1 MKKAALPCAAFY
13 ALYYG
18 VNAVYM
24 GYISKYYQQ
33 QGISHGALTLLL
45 LCFPVLSMFSLPFW
59 GARSDGSGRPRVILQ
74 GVILLSALL
83 MPFLAGGHLL
93 FACAALACCYPAI
106 QPLGDSLIL
115 HSLQKNG
122 QPFGPVRLVGS
133 LAFSAVNLLYGYLL
147 RDDYSAVPWTVCA
160 GLGGLLAVSFLLPK
174 EKESRREKG
183 SFREVL
189 RLPHMVPLMLLV
201 MALQLTL
208 GVYYNFYPLYFTA
221 LPGAASGWLGLA
233 YFLGSMSELPFI
245 LRGDRLFM
253 RFGPGPMLL
262 AAALCLGLRYLLL
275 GLADSLP
282 LALFAQLLHGG
293 GFIVITFA
301 MARYI
306 SREAPPA
313 VQARGQTL
321 LAVAG
326 FGLSRACGVLL
337 GGCLSAHI
345 GLHAAFLL
353 MSGLA
358 LGSFFIFFP
367 LLRRVR

>member
-133 LAFSAVNLLYGYLL
+133 LAFSAVNLLFGYLL
-147 RDDYSAVPWTVCA
+147 RDEYSAVPWTVCA

-189 RLPHMVPLMLLV
+189 EKVKNEKDPIRFSRHAVNRLNTRGIDMTPEQVSRLEGARNQAKDKGINDTLILLDD
-201 MALQLTL
+201 MA
-208 GVYYNFYPLYFTA
+208 
-221 LPGAASGWLGLA
+221 
-233 YFLGSMSELPFI
+233 
-245 LRGDRLFM
+245 
-253 RFGPGPMLL
+253 
-262 AAALCLGLRYLLL
+262 
-275 GLADSLP
+275 
-282 LALFAQLLHGG
+282 
-293 GFIVITFA
+293 FIVNVPNNTVVTA
-301 MARYI
+301 MD
-306 SREAPPA
+306 REEGENSIFTNIDGA
-313 VQARGQTL
+313 VIA
-321 LAVAG
+321 
-326 FGLSRACGVLL
+326 
-337 GGCLSAHI
+337 
-345 GLHAAFLL
+345 
-353 MSGLA
+353 
-358 LGSFFIFFP
+358 
-367 LLRRVR
+367 